1 MNKKSSF
8 VIALLGTAA
17 GVTISAGLPA
27 RPLVFA
33 AAATG
38 STTVAKSGHPAPA
51 DQPKVVQ
58 IVAHKFAFEPNRI
71 TLKKGVPV
79 TIQLTS
85 RDVKHGFYIRGL
97 KVDEEI
103 EPGKTT
109 EITITPDKAGTFP
122 TICDHLC
129 GLGHK
134 KMNMIIVVEE

>member
-1 MNKKSSF
+1 MKRKTALI
-8 VIALLGTAA
+8 IAILSTAA
-17 GVTISAGLPA
+17 GVSVSAGPPA
-27 RPLVFA
+27 RPLPSGA
-33 AAATG
+33 AI
-38 STTVAKSGHPAPA
+38 SPVSGHATPA
-51 DQPKVVQ
+51 DQAKVVE
-58 IVAHKFAFEPNRI
+58 IVAHRFAFEPNRI

-85 RDVKHGFYIRGL
+85 QDVKHGFYIRGL

-109 EITITPDKAGTFP
+109 EVTLTPDKAGTFP

-134 KMNMIIVVEE
+134 NMNMTVVVED

>member
-1 MNKKSSF
+1 MNKKTSF
-8 VIALLGTAA
+8 VVALLGAA
-17 GVTISAGLPA
+17 ACVSISAGLPA
-27 RPLVFA
+27 RPLAQGNVSA
-33 AAATG
+33 
-38 STTVAKSGHPAPA
+38 SVSGHAAPA
-51 DQPKVVQ
+51 DQPKVIQ

-79 TIQLTS
+79 TFQLTS

-109 EITITPDKAGTFP
+109 EVTITPDKAGTFP

-129 GLGHK
+129 GIGHK
-134 KMNMIIVVEE
+134 HMNMTVVVEE

>member
-1 MNKKSSF
+1 MNKKTSF
-8 VIALLGTAA
+8 VIALLCTVV
-17 GVTISAGLPA
+17 GVSISAGLPA
-27 RPLVFA
+27 GPLALA
-33 AAATG
+33 AAPAA
-38 STTVAKSGHPAPA
+38 SAKVAKSGHAAPA
-51 DQPKVVQ
+51 DQPKVIQ

-79 TIQLTS
+79 TFQLTS
-85 RDVKHGFYIRGL
+85 KDVKHGFYIRGL

-109 EITITPDKAGTFP
+109 EVTITPDKAGTFP

-134 KMNMIIVVEE
+134 HMKMTVVVEE

>member
-1 MNKKSSF
+1 MNKKTSF
-8 VIALLGTAA
+8 IVALLGTAA
-17 GVTISAGLPA
+17 AFSISAALPA
-27 RPLVFA
+27 SPLALA
-33 AAATG
+33 AAPVA
-38 STTVAKSGHPAPA
+38 STTSARTGHAAPA
-51 DQPKVVQ
+51 DQPKVIQ

-109 EITITPDKAGTFP
+109 EVTITPDKTGTFP

-134 KMNMIIVVEE
+134 HMNMTVVVEE